1 MDFDFSEEQTLLR
14 DSVQKF
20 VKEKYDLSD
29 RRKMVKKDPGYS
41 EESWQQFAE
50 LGWLG
55 LPFSEGDGGFG
66 GDLIDT
72 SVIMTEL
79 GKGLVCEPYYASVV
93 LAGSAL
99 RNGGNAEQ
107 KDRYITGIISGEIK
121 ATLGYA
127 EEQARFDLNDTAT
140 TAKKDADGYLI
151 SGTKSVVQNAETADY
166 IIVSARTS
174 GKRTD
179 NKGITLFI
187 VDAKAE
193 GVKLQNYPTVDGLR
207 ASEVI
212 LDKVKVTA
220 ADILGELD
228 KGLELLETVRDEAI
242 LALAAEAVGQME
254 LLYQDTVEYCKQR
267 EQFDH
272 PLADFQVLKH
282 RFADMFIETEQ
293 CRSLL
298 YRALLAK
305 QGGLAESR
313 RVIHALKYKIGEAGR
328 FVGENA
334 VQSHGGMGV
343 TEELRVG
350 HYFMRLAVIDAT
362 FGNRDYHLGKY
373 TELMEVPEDDG
384 AEDFM
389 PFM

>member
-1 MDFDFSEEQTLLR
+1 
-14 DSVQKF
+14 
-20 VKEKYDLSD
+20 
-29 RRKMVKKDPGYS
+29 
-41 EESWQQFAE
+41 
-50 LGWLG
+50 
-55 LPFSEGDGGFG
+55 
-66 GDLIDT
+66 
-72 SVIMTEL
+72 
-79 GKGLVCEPYYASVV
+79 
-93 LAGSAL
+93 
-99 RNGGNAEQ
+99 
-107 KDRYITGIISGEIK
+107 
-121 ATLGYA
+121 
-127 EEQARFDLNDTAT
+127 
-140 TAKKDADGYLI
+140 
-151 SGTKSVVQNAETADY
+151 
-166 IIVSARTS
+166 
-174 GKRTD
+174 
-179 NKGITLFI
+179 
-187 VDAKAE
+187 
-193 GVKLQNYPTVDGLR
+193 
-207 ASEVI
+207 
-212 LDKVKVTA
+212 
-220 ADILGELD
+220 
-228 KGLELLETVRDEAI
+228 
-242 LALAAEAVGQME
+242 ME

-305 QGGLAESR
+305 QGSLAESR

>member
-1 MDFDFSEEQTLLR
+1 MDFDFSEEQNLLR
-14 DSVQKF
+14 DSIHKF
-20 VKEKYDLSD
+20 VAEKYDLSD
-29 RRKMVKKDPGYS
+29 RRKLVKIDPGYS
-41 EESWQQFAE
+41 EDSWKQFAE

-55 LPFSEGDGGFG
+55 LPFSEEDGGFG
-66 GDLIDT
+66 GDLVDT
-72 SVIMTEL
+72 SVILNEF

-99 RNGGNAEQ
+99 RHGGNSEQ
-107 KDRYITGIISGEIK
+107 KDRIISGIISGEVK
-121 ATLGYA
+121 ATVGYA
-127 EEQARFDLNDTAT
+127 EEQARYDLNDTAT
-140 TAKKDADGYLI
+140 SAEKDGDGYAI
-151 SGTKSVVQNAETADY
+151 TGTKSVVQNAETADF

-174 GKRTD
+174 GNQTD
-179 NKGITLFI
+179 EKGITLFI
-187 VDAKAE
+187 VDAKAD

-212 LDKVKVTA
+212 LDKVKVSA
-220 ADILGELD
+220 ADVLGEVD
-228 KGLELLETVRDEAI
+228 NGLELIETVRDDAI
-242 LALAAEAVGQME
+242 LALASEAVGQME
-254 LLYQDTVEYCKQR
+254 LLYQDTVDYCKQR

-282 RFADMFIETEQ
+282 RFADMYIEAEQ

-305 QGGLAESR
+305 QGNLPEARS
-313 RVIHALKYKIGEAGR
+313 VIHALKYKIGAAGR

-343 TEELRVG
+343 TEELRIG

-362 FGNRDYHLGKY
+362 FGNKDYHLNKY
-373 TELMEVPEDDG
+373 TDMMYVPEDDG